1 MIYLDNAATTRVSPE
16 VLREMLPFFGEDF
29 GNPSALYRAGRESRN
44 ALSAARERV
53 SRLAGASPREIFFTS
68 GGTEADN
75 WALISAF
82 LALRDK
88 GNHII
93 TTKIEHPAVLRTCEY
108 LEKTCGARVTYLPVD
123 REGLVRPE
131 EIQAAISPD
140 TILVSVMTANN
151 EIGTLEPIREI
162 GKITRDRGVLFH
174 TDAVQAFGQIPL
186 AVDELGV
193 DMMSASAHKLHG
205 PKGVG
210 CLVIRRGTPVRAFLH
225 GGSQEYNRRAGTEN
239 VPGII
244 GFGKAAELAGN
255 RLVRNDGRE
264 AALRDLLIH
273 ELLAIPGVSLNGSSV
288 RRLPGNVNVSFSGI
302 SAEALLIVLDR
313 RGIAASAGS
322 ACASGSLSPSHVLTA
337 IGLPEEAAR
346 STVRLSLSDETT
358 EEEIREAAGI
368 IREEVLRMRGR

>member
-1 MIYLDNAATTRVSPE
+1 M
-16 VLREMLPFFGEDF
+16 
-29 GNPSALYRAGRESRN
+29 
-44 ALSAARERV
+44 
-53 SRLAGASPREIFFTS
+53 
-68 GGTEADN
+68 
-75 WALISAF
+75 
-82 LALRDK
+82 
-88 GNHII
+88 
-93 TTKIEHPAVLRTCEY
+93 
-108 LEKTCGARVTYLPVD
+108 TYLPVD

-131 EIQAAISPD
+131 EVQAAISPD

-255 RLVRNDGRE
+255 RLARNDGRE

-337 IGLPEEAAR
+337 IGLPEDAAR